1 MPTRRVEV
9 PAKRKTIW
17 ANSRISGVV
26 SIPQTNAIVLLDLLA
41 ETEAQIG
48 VNNIPG
54 ATVGTI
60 IGKIGL
66 SAAAETTAI
75 HSEGQVNLGICLVD
89 LDQSNIP
96 DPGTDDYDW
105 LWLSRGIQMFTRPDQ
120 RDAASAPYLP
130 EIETTQVV
138 HNRSKRVLRQNHT
151 KLVLVGEF
159 LTGTFNSGADHAPQ
173 ASAAFRTIVYLP

>member
-1 MPTRRVEV
+1 MPTRRIEI

-17 ANSRISGVV
+17 ANSATSGVV
-26 SIPQTNAIVLLDLLA
+26 TVAQTNAIILLDLLT
-41 ETEAQIG
+41 ETETAIG

-60 IGKIGL
+60 IGTIGIN
-66 SAAAETTAI
+66 AQAETTAI
-75 HSEGQVNLGICLVD
+75 HAAGQVNLGICLVD

-96 DPGTDDYDW
+96 DPGADDYDW
-105 LWLSRGIQMFTRPDQ
+105 LWLSRGIQLFTRPDQ
-120 RDAASAPYLP
+120 RDAAAAPYLP
-130 EIETTQVV
+130 EISTTLLV

-159 LTGTFNSGADHAPQ
+159 AGFNAGADHAPQ
-173 ASAAFRTIVYLP
+173 VSAAFRTILYLP